1 MRKHLWLVL
10 CAASTFFFCAA
21 PVTMIKAP
29 RRSLDG
35 YANLEVLELQNDV
48 VGQIDEAI
56 LYSIVEKATKGIAD
70 LDRFQKIVVPENVDM
85 NDKKYA
91 GIFVSLQEVE
101 DEQPETAVLKTT
113 LVKYDKG
120 NAFLRFLFGFMAGSG
135 KVTLELAV
143 SDMNT
148 GEEIMK
154 AETTAQIAGSF
165 SSERDVVIPLS
176 LAIVKF
182 VKEYFVKI

>member
-1 MRKHLWLVL
+1 MRKHLWMVL
-10 CAASTFFFCAA
+10 CAPLTLLFCAA
-21 PVTMIKAP
+21 PITTIKAP

-35 YANLEVLELQNDV
+35 YANMNIVVPQNDV
-48 VGQIDEAI
+48 VGQIDDAI
-56 LYSIVEKATKGIAD
+56 VYSIVEKATKGIAD
-70 LDRFQKIVVPENVDM
+70 LGRFQKIVVPENVDLA
-85 NDKKYA
+85 DKKYA
-91 GIFVSLQEVE
+91 GIFVSLQDVQGEKE
-101 DEQPETAVLKTT
+101 KTTVLKTI

-135 KVTLELAV
+135 KVTLELTV
-143 SDMNT
+143 SDMST
-148 GEEIMK
+148 GEEIIK

-165 SSERDVVIPLS
+165 STEQDVVVPLS